1 MNNSRFP
8 PVQWISPLEAFES
21 PTALPVGPHNLPRD
35 LLPRARTVGQPN
47 TVQGFDPGATL
58 NVREMH
64 RYASL
69 TDLSLVVGTT
79 SVRFLDEPTGRRNML
94 GFRNAS
100 TAAQILY
107 IGFNQDATSLSWMAL
122 TAGTI
127 VLFDDVVPQDDLY
140 VVSSAAGGI
149 LAYSYSNFGG

>member
-1 MNNSRFP
+1 MSNPKFP
-8 PVQWISPLEAFES
+8 PVNWISPLEAFES
-21 PTALPVGPHNLPRD
+21 PTALNPGPHNLPRD
-35 LLPRARTVGQPN
+35 LLRRQMQPGQPN
-47 TVQGFDPGATL
+47 TVQGFDPSATI
-58 NVREMH
+58 NVRDLH
-64 RYASL
+64 RYATL

-79 SVRFLDEPTGRRNML
+79 SVKFLDEPTGRRNML

-107 IGFNQDATSLSWMAL
+107 IGFNQNASATSWLEL

-149 LAYSYSNFGG
+149 LAYAYSNFGG

>member
-1 MNNSRFP
+1 MNNSKFP
-8 PVQWISPLEAFES
+8 PVEWVSPLEPFSS
-21 PTALPVGPHNLPRD
+21 PTNLNPGPHNLPRD
-35 LLPRARTVGQPN
+35 LLRRATGVGAPN
-47 TVQGFDPGATL
+47 TVPGFDPAATY
-58 NVREMH
+58 NVRDLH
-64 RYASL
+64 RYATL

-79 SVRFLDEPTGRRNML
+79 SVKFLDEPTGRRNML

-107 IGFNQDATSLSWMAL
+107 IGFNQAASTTSWLEL

-140 VVSSAAGGI
+140 VISSGAGGI
-149 LAYSYSNFGG
+149 LAYAYSNFGG